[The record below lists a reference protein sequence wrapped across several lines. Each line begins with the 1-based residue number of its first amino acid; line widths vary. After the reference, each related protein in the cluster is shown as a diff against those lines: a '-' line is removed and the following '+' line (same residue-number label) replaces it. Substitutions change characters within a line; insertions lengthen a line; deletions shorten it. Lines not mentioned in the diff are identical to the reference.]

1 MKPTLKEMSTKPL
14 SLLDINFSLSI
25 KKSWILV
32 LITFLMN
39 TTAHAQLNL
48 VTNAA
53 SNYQIVVANTAGT
66 YEKKAASV
74 LQQYLQEI
82 SSAYLPIVTDDQ
94 VSGSYE
100 ICIGKTNRT
109 AIKEKF
115 VADGFTIKSIGNRLF
130 ISGDNG
136 HATLYGVYHFLE
148 KYLGCRKFTPELKY
162 IPKLQTIKLGSI
174 NDLQNPQLSFRQVY
188 YPGQYD
194 EEYREWHKL
203 HLLEDVWGLW
213 GHTFDKLVPPA
224 VYFKSHPEYFALV
237 NGQRKET
244 QLCLSNADVYEIL
257 FGELAKQISAQPE
270 KKIWSVSQND
280 GFGYCTC
287 PACAANDA
295 KYGGPQGSIINFVNK
310 VAKRFPNYTIS
321 TLAYLYSKHPPK
333 NIKPLKNVSIMLSS
347 IDVDRAKPIASNPR
361 SGSFRNDVEG
371 WAALTNQLMIWD
383 YVVQFTNYVSP
394 FPNLSTLQANLNYFG
409 TNKVS
414 GAFIQGTES
423 TAGEFSALKAYLLA
437 KLSWDPKA
445 DVSKAKSEFMNAYYG
460 KAAPFID
467 QYIAQTEQELQK
479 SKRILDIYGD
489 PATEWNTWLKPEQID
504 QYSDILE
511 KAAAVVETQP
521 DFLKSVQLETLPLE
535 FAVLQQARFY
545 GIEKHG
551 LFDVQGEGKWT
562 IRPGI
567 EKKIAHFIELSKNAN
582 IVQLQEDGLTLEK
595 YAQEWNRILK
605 MGPLL
610 HNAINNEVIA
620 ISPFSTE
627 YPAKG
632 THTLTDGTY
641 GYDNFQYNYLG
652 WYGND
657 MEVIIDLGKSKMLD
671 AVSIGFLEDQ
681 RHWAFLP
688 SQVTIELSDDRQTFV
703 KAAELAMDAPEEN
716 YAKETQRPKI
726 KLSADQKFRYIKVKA
741 KNLAKLPEWRDL
753 PNRKPWIFCDEI
765 AVFEK

>member
-1 MKPTLKEMSTKPL
+1 MNTK
-14 SLLDINFSLSI
+14 LLLVLGINFSPSG
-25 KKSWILV
+25 KKKLILV
-32 LITFLMN
+32 LIASLMN
-39 TTAHAQLNL
+39 MAAHAQINL
-48 VTNAA
+48 VTNSS
-53 SNYQIVVANTAGT
+53 SNYKIVVANAAGA

-82 SSAYLPIVTDDQ
+82 SSAKLPIVTDSQ
-94 VSGSYE
+94 SSGSNE
-100 ICIGKTNRT
+100 ICIGKTSHT
-109 AIKEKF
+109 SVKEKF
-115 VADGFTIKSIGNRLF
+115 VADGFIIKSVGSRLF
-130 ISGDNG
+130 IYGENG

-148 KYLGCRKFTPELKY
+148 KYLGCRKFTPALKFV
-162 IPKLQTIKLGSI
+162 PKLPTIKLASI
-174 NDLQNPQLSFRQVY
+174 NDLQNPQFNFRQVY

-224 VYFKSHPEYFALV
+224 TYFKSHPEYFALV
-237 NGQRKET
+237 NGQRKDT
-244 QLCLSNADVYEIL
+244 QLCLSNTEVYEIL
-257 FGELAKQISAQPE
+257 VKELAKQISAQPE

-310 VAKRFPNYTIS
+310 VAQQFPDYTIS

-347 IDVDRAKPIASNPR
+347 IDVDRAKPIATNPR
-361 SGSFRNDVEG
+361 SASFRNDVEG
-371 WAALTNQLMIWD
+371 WAALTNQLMVWD
-383 YVVQFTNYVSP
+383 YVVQFTNYISP
-394 FPNLSTLQANLNYFG
+394 FPNLGTLQPNMHYFAQNKLNG
-409 TNKVS
+409 V
-414 GAFIQGTES
+414 FIQGTEN

-445 DVSKAKSEFMNAYYG
+445 DITKDRLEFMNAYYG

-467 QYIAQTEQELQK
+467 QYIAQTEQELQI
-479 SKRILDIYGD
+479 SGRILDIYGD
-489 PATEWNTWLKPEQID
+489 PTAEWKTWLKPEQID
-504 QYSDILE
+504 QYSNTLE
-511 KAAAVVETQP
+511 KAAAMVEAQP
-521 DFLKSVQLETLPLE
+521 NFLKRVEQEILPLE

-551 LFDVQGEGKWT
+551 LFEVQEYGNWT
-562 IRPGI
+562 ARPGI
-567 EKKIAHFIELSKNAN
+567 AKKITHFIELGKTCNV
-582 IVQLQEDGLTLEK
+582 VQLQEDGLTLEK
-595 YAQEWNRILK
+595 YAEEWNTILK
-605 MGPLL
+605 KGPLL
-610 HNAINNEVIA
+610 HAGINSEVTS

-632 THTLTDGTY
+632 PHTLTDGTC

-657 MEVIIDLGKSKMLD
+657 MEVLIDLGKSGMLD

-688 SQVTIELSDDRQTFV
+688 SQVTIELSDDKLTFV
-703 KAAELAMDAPEEN
+703 KGGELLLGSPEEN
-716 YAKETQRPKI
+716 YAKETYRPRI
-726 KLSADQKFRYIKVKA
+726 KLNTSQKFRYIKVKA
-741 KNLAKLPEWRDL
+741 QNIVRLPEWRDL

-765 AVFEK
+765 AVFTK